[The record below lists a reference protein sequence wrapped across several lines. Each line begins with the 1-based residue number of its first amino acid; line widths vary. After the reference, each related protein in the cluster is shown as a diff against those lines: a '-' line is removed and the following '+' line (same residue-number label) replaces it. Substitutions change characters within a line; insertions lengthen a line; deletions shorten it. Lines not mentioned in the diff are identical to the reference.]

1 MPPVDQPTPGTQT
14 PPAPVMNPPAD
25 QPVVNPTGMPEPQA
39 PVEQP
44 PATPAEG
51 TDTGT
56 GMPPANPPVA
66 GV

>member
-1 MPPVDQPTPGTQT
+1 
-14 PPAPVMNPPAD
+14 MNPPAD